1 MDMDYKEIQNLIKLA
16 GSSNI
21 SEIKLK
27 DGDFE
32 LLIRTTDYYKLS
44 HARSSQPA
52 VYNIPAHTIPQS
64 TDQQVSAADI
74 QPKTEALLTEQKPA
88 EAQAAATDLLEIRS
102 PIVGTFFRS
111 SSPDKDPYIKIGDF
125 VAPKS
130 VVCIVEAMK
139 LFNEIESEISG
150 KIVDILVENGSPVEY
165 DQVLFLVDPKG

>member
-1 MDMDYKEIQNLIKLA
+1 MDYKEIQNLIKLA

-21 SEIKLK
+21 SELKLK
-27 DGDFE
+27 DGEFE

-52 VYNIPAHTIPQS
+52 VYNMPAQTMPHTAEPHAQDAEINLRAGAPSVEQKQ
-64 TDQQVSAADI
+64 TDQQETGI
-74 QPKTEALLTEQKPA
+74 
-88 EAQAAATDLLEIRS
+88 DLLEIRS

-111 SSPDKDPYIKIGDF
+111 TSPDKDPYIKIGDF
-125 VAPKS
+125 VAPKT

>member
-1 MDMDYKEIQNLIKLA
+1 MDYKEIQNLIKLA

-32 LLIRTTDYYKLS
+32 ILIRTTDYYKLS
-44 HARSSQPA
+44 HARAVQPA
-52 VYNIPAHTIPQS
+52 FYNIPAQTLPQS
-64 TDQQVSAADI
+64 TEAQSPAADI
-74 QPKTEALLTEQKPA
+74 KPKAESPITEQKPVEVQ
-88 EAQAAATDLLEIRS
+88 EAGTELLEIRS
-102 PIVGTFFRS
+102 PIVGTFYRS
-111 SSPDKDPYIKIGDF
+111 TSPDKEAYVKIGDF
-125 VAPKS
+125 VAPKT

-165 DQVLFLVDPKG
+165 DQALFLVDPKA